1 MKDSSFKFAAAMDV
15 ETLTA
20 PPAPEQVAA
29 AKRCRIMSAS
39 YGGKK
44 TILVLARKDGEARYT
59 ALTVLNGFE
68 RSMLDNFVKQH
79 APGGANIGEFDT
91 REAALAKAKQMCR
104 GSTPATARA
113 G

>member
-1 MKDSSFKFAAAMDV
+1 MDV
-15 ETLTA
+15 EALTA

-44 TILVLARKDGEARYT
+44 TILVLARKGGEARYT
-59 ALTVLNGFE
+59 ALTVLDGFE

-79 APGGANIGEFDT
+79 APGGASIGEFDT

-104 GSTPATARA
+104 GSSPKSARA